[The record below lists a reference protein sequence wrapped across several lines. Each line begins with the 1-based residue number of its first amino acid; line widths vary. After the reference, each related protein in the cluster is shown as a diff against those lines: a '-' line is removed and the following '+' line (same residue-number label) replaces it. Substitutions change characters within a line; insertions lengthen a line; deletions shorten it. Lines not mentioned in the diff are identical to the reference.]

1 MFGLGIGELL
11 VVLLVLVL
19 LFGASRLPQLGAG
32 LGEGIKSFRKAF
44 RDMRED
50 DEKLPPARPEAAKPE
65 AGEKQAQPGQAPPS
79 GQQGR

>member
-11 VVLLVLVL
+11 FVLIVLVL

-44 RDMRED
+44 RDMREE
-50 DEKLPPARPEAAKPE
+50 DERLPPARPEAPKPE
-65 AGEKQAQPGQAPPS
+65 AAEKPPPPS
-79 GQQGR
+79 GQGR

>member
-11 VVLLVLVL
+11 VILLVLVL

-44 RDMRED
+44 RDIRED
-50 DEKLPPARPEAAKPE
+50 DEKLPPARSDAGKAEPAEKPQS
-65 AGEKQAQPGQAPPS
+65 ASGQPPSPGQ
-79 GQQGR
+79 GR